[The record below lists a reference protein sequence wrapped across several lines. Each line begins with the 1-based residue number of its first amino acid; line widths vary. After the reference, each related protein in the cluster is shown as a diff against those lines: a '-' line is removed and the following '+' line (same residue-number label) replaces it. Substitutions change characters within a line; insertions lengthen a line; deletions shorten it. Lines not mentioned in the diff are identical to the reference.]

1 MIKRIKNRRIFPY
14 QLIHDDVLKDMRNES
29 FERGYQTA
37 KRDSIEFLTDKQKL
51 DCRSLTGDEWEMVIK
66 FLEKYNLQFGYDVS
80 NGGFYVLKTK

>member
-1 MIKRIKNRRIFPY
+1 MKKHYRIFPY
-14 QLIHDDVLKDMRNES
+14 QFIHDDVLKDMRNES

-80 NGGFYVLKTK
+80 SGGFYVLKTK